1 MKVRGV
7 PEPVFLSVALVV
19 SCWVRG
25 LLEMQSP
32 RLCLRMG
39 GAVGVAQ
46 ESALSWLSGDSDA
59 PPKPDSALCV
69 PVQEE
74 PRETVCRK
82 EL

>member
-1 MKVRGV
+1 MKVRGA

-39 GAVGVAQ
+39 VLWVWPRNLH
-46 ESALSWLSGDSDA
+46 LSWLSGDSDA
-59 PPKPDSALCV
+59 PPSLTLRYVSPFRRSQV
-69 PVQEE
+69 
-74 PRETVCRK
+74 ETVW
-82 EL
+82 